1 VRFPNVYGIDMPT
14 NSELIAHNRS
24 IEEIRQFIGA
34 DALIYQDVDAM
45 KRVVQALNPKIT
57 SFEASCFDGVY
68 ITGDVSLADFQ
79 AMEAQR
85 TQAQGEDEDSDDR
98 TRLTLQSRADT
109 N

>member
-1 VRFPNVYGIDMPT
+1 MVGQHGMLAAR
-14 NSELIAHNRS
+14 A
-24 IEEIRQFIGA
+24 QF
-34 DALIYQDVDAM
+34 
-45 KRVVQALNPKIT
+45 
-57 SFEASCFDGVY
+57 
-68 ITGDVSLADFQ
+68 GDVSLADFQ